1 MKYNII
7 FRMMACAAAGA
18 LMISCVGDANPVFE
32 KNASVRM
39 QEALSHAQEVLMA
52 APHGWVMDDF
62 MDESNTTAIKGGY
75 TMLLKFTSDKVTAWG
90 EMCSNPSDNY
100 TSLYKMTTDNGPVLS
115 FDDNNYVLHYY
126 STPSG
131 TGYNIYRQTDH
142 YQALGGDFEFL
153 ILEAKA
159 DCVKLKG
166 KRGGQTVNLYPLDR
180 EPAEYM
186 AALVKTRDEM
196 LVTRYEDAA
205 NGLSLIMDRD
215 NRHLMFN
222 KFDPSADV
230 PSDTDVLLAEVPF
243 LFTDSGIRLKRSPK
257 SAFSKVEIEGAEALI
272 NLLKGIEE
280 RDINWDSDARSV
292 SLSNLSVKG
301 ILPEGWLP
309 YGEYI
314 GEYLLTYNTN
324 TTLNVKLEAD
334 EYLRTYTLS
343 GLNPNYTLTVEYNLA
358 TGGLQLLGQII
369 GESGEYTYW
378 FSPWA
383 VAAGGS
389 LWYTTSYGMKTQL
402 DMASYEADKDHFTL
416 NWVPGPSAAGKPVD
430 SFILYQRH
438 SSGSGNSGLADTSW
452 HFPTTNFRLAYLKSF
467 TKK

>member
-1 MKYNII
+1 
-7 FRMMACAAAGA
+7 MACAAAGA
-18 LMISCVGDANPVFE
+18 LMISCVGDADPIFE
-32 KNASVRM
+32 KNPSVRM
-39 QEALSHAQEVLMA
+39 QEALSHAQDVLTA
-52 APHGWVMDDF
+52 APYGWVMDDF

-90 EMCSNPSDNY
+90 EMCSNPADNY
-100 TSLYKMTTDNGPVLS
+100 TSFYKMTTDNGPVLS

-131 TGYNIYRQTDH
+131 TSYNIYRQTAH

-159 DCVKLKG
+159 ECVKLKG
-166 KRGGQTVNLYPLDR
+166 KRGGQIVNLYPLDR
-180 EPAEYM
+180 EPAEYL
-186 AALVKTRDEM
+186 AALAKVSDEM
-196 LVTRYEDAA
+196 LITRYEDAS

-230 PSDTDVLLAEVPF
+230 PSYTDILLAEIPF
-243 LFTDSGIRLKRSPK
+243 LFTDNGIRLKRSLK
-257 SAFSKVEIEGAEALI
+257 SAMKDVEIEGAETLV

-280 RDINWDSDARSV
+280 RDLQWDGTARAV
-292 SLSNLSVKG
+292 SLSSISAKG

-314 GEYLLTYNTN
+314 GEYVLTYINTTSNTN
-324 TTLNVKLEAD
+324 ATLDVKLEAD
-334 EYLRTYTLS
+334 EYLKTYTLS

-389 LWYTTSYGMKTQL
+389 LWYSTSYGMKSQL
-402 DMASYEADKDHFTL
+402 DQASYDADPAHFTI

-430 SFILYQRH
+430 SYILYQRH
-438 SSGSGNSGLADTSW
+438 SSGTGNSGIADTSW
-452 HFPTTNFRLAYLKSF
+452 HFPETNFRLAYLSSF